1 MKGMKNFF
9 SNLMK
14 TTYEKV
20 LKIFFIKNDV
30 LKYIKT
36 QSLTT

>member
-1 MKGMKNFF
+1 MKGMKIFF

-30 LKYIKT
+30 LKYIKI